1 MDDIELA
8 RHGDAAALGRLVV
21 AHQEFVGRLMW
32 RFTRDRLEWES
43 LVQDTFVEMCR
54 SIRDFRRDAELT
66 TWLARIATRVGY
78 RSWRRR
84 RRDRGRALPLPPD
97 AANRLPATPTPT
109 EAASLLHELLARL
122 DPPERLAL
130 TLVYLEGLTLRE
142 AAQRAGWS
150 EGGMKMR
157 LMRARQRLSDEA
169 RACGLEPGDL
179 P

>member
-8 RHGDAAALGRLVV
+8 RRGDADALGRLV
-21 AHQEFVGRLMW
+21 ATHQAFVGGLMW
-32 RFTRDRLEWES
+32 RFTRDPLEWES

-54 SIRDFRRDAELT
+54 SIGGFRGDAELT

-84 RRDRGRALPLPPD
+84 RQDRRRAVPLPPD
-97 AANRLPATPTPT
+97 AEGRLPAAPTPT
-109 EAASLLHELLARL
+109 EAATLLHELLARL
-122 DPPERLAL
+122 EPPERLAL
-130 TLVYLEGLTLRE
+130 TLVYLEGLGPRE

-157 LMRARQRLSDEA
+157 LMRARQRLADEA